1 MRLLALEIN
10 TNAAAAACT
19 QTVMA
24 ASRSV
29 ADCSPEEFSR
39 MAELF
44 KKKNPFLTPERNEWV
59 LAGDKLVWQS
69 GASRPEIVLP
79 PGEYIGW
86 FSTVE
91 PNTKKGL
98 PAKLVIKFETEC
110 PVVPGKA
117 LPSQWEFLKRTF
129 GPGGTMAKAIGA
141 NFQLMGKHKPPS
153 VTKKTFPDDIERD
166 LQSRHG
172 KPLFM
177 PTKFKTRPGREG
189 AGDGAER
196 EEPLDVVKMTNIQLP
211 LSGAI
216 GPPRESG
223 VLPDEIAGVFDADH
237 PVVEF
242 FLKYPN
248 VTVAQNVNLT
258 VADGTLSWPR
268 IVAAATIQGSSQHFV
283 KLFGTV
289 RLGGISARYWTERK
303 LWLLNMYLNRPGG
316 LHMMLKMPRRAGGDA
331 DGAVDNSDIYGKR
344 APAEEARDIYDSEA
358 DAAKRAR
365 NE

>member
-1 MRLLALEIN
+1 
-10 TNAAAAACT
+10 
-19 QTVMA
+19 MA
-24 ASRSV
+24 K
-29 ADCSPEEFSR
+29 
-39 MAELF
+39 LF
-44 KKKNPFLTPERNEWV
+44 KEKNPFLVPERNEWV
-59 LAGDKLVWQS
+59 LAGDKLVWQN
-69 GASRPEIVLP
+69 GATRPEIVLP
-79 PGEYIGW
+79 PCECVGW

-110 PVVPGKA
+110 PVIPETP
-117 LPSQWEFLKRTF
+117 LPPEWAFLKGTF
-129 GPGGTMAKAIGA
+129 GPGGTMAKAVGA

-153 VTKKTFPDDIERD
+153 VTKKTFAEDIERD

-189 AGDGAER
+189 AADAGDGVDR

-211 LSGAI
+211 LSGPV
-216 GPPRESG
+216 GPPREPG
-223 VLPDEIAGVFDADH
+223 VLPKEIEGVFDAAH
-237 PVVEF
+237 PVAEF

-258 VADGTLSWPR
+258 VADGTLPWPQ
-268 IVAAATIQGSSQHFV
+268 IVAASTIQGSAQHFV

-289 RLGGISARYWTERK
+289 RLGGISVRYMGERK

-316 LHMMLKMPRRAGGDA
+316 LHMMLRTPRRAGGDA
-331 DGAVDNSDIYGKR
+331 EGAVDNSDIYGKR
-344 APAEEARDIYDSEA
+344 SASDEAGDIYGAEPVGGDE
-358 DAAKRAR
+358 KRVRA
-365 NE
+365 E